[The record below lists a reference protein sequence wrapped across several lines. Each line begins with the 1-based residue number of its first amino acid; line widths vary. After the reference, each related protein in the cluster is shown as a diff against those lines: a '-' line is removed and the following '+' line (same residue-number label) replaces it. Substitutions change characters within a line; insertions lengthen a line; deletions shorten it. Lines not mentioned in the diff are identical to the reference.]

1 MAKQA
6 NRKDKTMANKPA
18 NTHTSTPA
26 DMEHDFQQVHDI
38 VVFHRAEVARKV
50 NAEMLQMA
58 WEIGQYISAR
68 IKSAGWGA
76 KVVDELSEYLQLQEP
91 ESRGFGRRNLYNM
104 VEFYEKY
111 STSEFQEIIQS
122 LSQSVFIKKK
132 TQFEIVQMP
141 SAQIVR
147 PEIMQMPSAQITFT
161 PLPTILTLTTF
172 SNHLE
177 IINRT
182 HSYQESIFYMLYAA
196 QQQLTTKELRRSIVT
211 QTYGSIM
218 SKEKQ
223 FTPAMLTQYP
233 GASFLFKDRLILD
246 FLNLPSDFIEPQL
259 HGGILE
265 NMKDFILELGKDYV
279 FIGSEYPVKVG
290 GSTKRIDL
298 LFYNRAL
305 HCLAAVELK
314 AVDFQAEFV
323 SKMDLYL
330 EALDHDVKKA
340 DENPSIGIILC
351 PSIDRTMAEYTLSR
365 SLSPTMVS
373 EYQRKLIPR
382 DILVKSLH
390 DYCRYL
396 DQATEGNIIE
406 NQ

>member
-1 MAKQA
+1 MTEKPTNIQA
-6 NRKDKTMANKPA
+6 
-18 NTHTSTPA
+18 STPA
-26 DMEHDFQQVHDI
+26 EMEHDFQQVHDI

-58 WEIGQYISAR
+58 WEIGQYISTR

-76 KVVDELSEYLQLQEP
+76 KVVDELSEYLQLKEP
-91 ESRGFGRRNLYNM
+91 DTRGFGRRNLYNM
-104 VEFYEKY
+104 VEFYDKY
-111 STSEFQEIIQS
+111 STPEFQKIIQS
-122 LSQSVFIKKK
+122 LSNSLFIQQK
-132 TQFEIVQMP
+132 TQSEIVQMP
-141 SAQIVR
+141 SAQIAR
-147 PEIMQMPSAQITFT
+147 QEIVQMPSAQMVFT
-161 PLPTILTLTTF
+161 PLPSILTLTTF

-177 IINRT
+177 ILNRT
-182 HSYQESIFYMLYAA
+182 HSYQESVFYMLYAA

-323 SKMDLYL
+323 SKMDMYL
-330 EALDHDVKKA
+330 EALDRDVKKA

-351 PSIDRTMAEYTLSR
+351 PSIDKTMAEYTLSR

-390 DYCRYL
+390 DYCRFL
-396 DQATEGNIIE
+396 DQATEGNIIDKK
-406 NQ
+406 

>member
-1 MAKQA
+1 MIEK
-6 NRKDKTMANKPA
+6 
-18 NTHTSTPA
+18 HTNMQISTPNE
-26 DMEHDFQQVHDI
+26 MEQDFQQVHDI

-91 ESRGFGRRNLYNM
+91 DSRGFGRRNLYNM

-111 STSEFQEIIQS
+111 STPEFQEIVQS
-122 LSQSVFIKKK
+122 LSSSVFIQKKI
-132 TQFEIVQMP
+132 QPEIVQMP
-141 SAQIVR
+141 SAQMVK

-161 PLPTILTLTTF
+161 PLPSILTLTTF

-177 IINRT
+177 ILNRT
-182 HSYQESIFYMLYAA
+182 HSYQESVFYMLYAA

-211 QTYGSIM
+211 QTYGSIL

-223 FTPAMLTQYP
+223 FTPALLSQYP

-246 FLNLPSDFIEPQL
+246 FLNLPADFIEPQL

-290 GSTKRIDL
+290 GGTKRIDL

-323 SKMDLYL
+323 SKMDMYL
-330 EALDHDVKKA
+330 EALDRDVKKA

-351 PSIDRTMAEYTLSR
+351 PSIDKTMAEYTLSR

-390 DYCRYL
+390 DYCRFL
-396 DQATEGNIIE
+396 DQATSSNIIDK
-406 NQ
+406 Q

>member
-1 MAKQA
+1 
-6 NRKDKTMANKPA
+6 
-18 NTHTSTPA
+18 
-26 DMEHDFQQVHDI
+26 
-38 VVFHRAEVARKV
+38 
-50 NAEMLQMA
+50 
-58 WEIGQYISAR
+58 
-68 IKSAGWGA
+68 
-76 KVVDELSEYLQLQEP
+76 
-91 ESRGFGRRNLYNM
+91 
-104 VEFYEKY
+104 
-111 STSEFQEIIQS
+111 
-122 LSQSVFIKKK
+122 
-132 TQFEIVQMP
+132 
-141 SAQIVR
+141 
-147 PEIMQMPSAQITFT
+147 MPSAQITFT
-161 PLPTILTLTTF
+161 PLPAILTLTTF

-177 IINRT
+177 ILNRT
-182 HSYQESIFYMLYAA
+182 HSYQESVFYMLYAA

-223 FTPAMLTQYP
+223 FTPVMLSQYP

-259 HGGILE
+259 HGGILD

-323 SKMDLYL
+323 SKMDMYL
-330 EALDHDVKKA
+330 EALDRDVKKA

-351 PSIDRTMAEYTLSR
+351 PSIDKTMAEYTLSR